1 MFKKALAVILA
12 GTMLLS
18 FVGCG
23 NSSDSKSK
31 KDELV
36 VFNAKG
42 ENASEFE
49 EMCKAFSEETGI
61 ATKAFSVGSGED
73 SDEVLR
79 AQMNSDTPPA
89 VYNSSGFTGVAR
101 MERKWSRSRPENN

>member
-18 FVGCG
+18 LVGCG

-49 EMCKAFSEETGI
+49 
-61 ATKAFSVGSGED
+61 
-73 SDEVLR
+73 
-79 AQMNSDTPPA
+79 
-89 VYNSSGFTGVAR
+89 
-101 MERKWSRSRPENN
+101 